1 MLVFY
6 SAFGYELVR
15 IGVFGCNLVLC
26 STFGYKDVLHSTF
39 DYKVVLYSI
48 LRIIAV
54 QHGLI
59 HFDFIRTQCKL
70 RFFDTL
76 FFGNPSAPMVDM
88 IAKIAAIIS
97 IVQ

>member
-1 MLVFY
+1 MLVLY

-15 IGVFGCNLVLC
+15 IGVFGCNFVLC
-26 STFGYKDVLHSTF
+26 STFGYKDVLRNTF

-54 QHGLI
+54 RHGLI

-70 RFFDTL
+70 RFFGYL
-76 FFGNPSAPMVDM
+76 SPSAPMVDM
-88 IAKIAAIIS
+88 LAKIAAIIS
-97 IVQ
+97 IVR

>member
-1 MLVFY
+1 MLVLY

-70 RFFDTL
+70 RFFGYL
-76 FFGNPSAPMVDM
+76 SPSAPMVDM
-88 IAKIAAIIS
+88 IAKIAAIKS
-97 IVQ
+97 IVR